1 MDEWFKLGLIKTFL
15 VIMVILIN
23 KYGNIKLNYSFPI
36 AANILSALFL
46 IIYSIKYLKLDDFKE
61 LNSYIILIVAISISI
76 TTLITYKIIKIT
88 PNPAYIRIFSAIDM
102 IVILLISYIFFKEKI
117 TYTMIVGFVFI
128 SFGVMIL
135 AY

>member
-1 MDEWFKLGLIKTFL
+1 
-15 VIMVILIN
+15 MVILIN

>member
-15 VIMVILIN
+15 LIMVILIN
-23 KYGNIKLNYSFPI
+23 KYVNIKLNYSFPI

>member
-1 MDEWFKLGLIKTFL
+1 MEEWFKLGLIKTIL
-15 VIMVILIN
+15 VIIIIIFN
-23 KYGNIKLNYSFPI
+23 KYGNTKINYSFPI
-36 AANILSALFL
+36 AANILSAIFL

>member
-1 MDEWFKLGLIKTFL
+1 MEEWFKLGLIKTIL
-15 VIMVILIN
+15 VIIIIIFN
-23 KYGNIKLNYSFPI
+23 KYGNTKINYSFPI

>member
-61 LNSYIILIVAISISI
+61 LNSYFIFIVAISISI

>member
-23 KYGNIKLNYSFPI
+23 KYKKIKLNYSFPI

-61 LNSYIILIVAISISI
+61 LNSYFIFIVAISISI

>member
-46 IIYSIKYLKLDDFKE
+46 IIYSIKYLKLQDFKE